1 MSAATGAMLG
11 VSATVFF
18 GLACYCGYKA
28 WRWVVGFYNLLLR
41 GVRAA
46 EGIQA
51 ELGYMRSLTGGTLGE
66 QQVGGDP
73 DYGIPTLTPG
83 PGPGRSNVLHPFPE
97 PLMERF
103 PQEPPDAKVEKGD
116 LDLLNQT
123 DAELAAMEVLETM
136 RARGIPVED
145 SDTEHPGITVESK

>member
-1 MSAATGAMLG
+1 MSATTGAMLG
-11 VSATVFF
+11 VSATLFF

-28 WRWVVGFYNLLLR
+28 WRWVVGFYSLLQR
-41 GVRAA
+41 GVKAV
-46 EGIQA
+46 EGLQA
-51 ELGYMRSLTGGTLGE
+51 ELAYVRGLTGGTLGE

-73 DYGIPTLTPG
+73 DYTNPVPQNPAPLTRG
-83 PGPGRSNVLHPFPE
+83 TLHPFPE

-103 PQEPPDAKVEKGD
+103 MQEPPDAVADKDD
-116 LDLLNQT
+116 LELLNQT

-145 SDTEHPGITVESK
+145 SEAEHPGIVAESP